1 MSKSINSWTSS
12 RQRQQPLHQTGT
24 RTQVKK
30 ISKESIDFDAEGRVL
45 WAKINLDPLNK
56 GGIEM
61 SPIDPIFRHPIGAG
75 TIYVGGS
82 KAAKNLKLLTDLG
95 ITSVVNCTLVVV
107 QKADGT
113 VKSKR
118 SSKNLLQ

>member
-1 MSKSINSWTSS
+1 MSKSIKSGTSS

-30 ISKESIDFDAEGRVL
+30 ISKESIDFDAEGRAL

-56 GGIEM
+56 GGMEM

-82 KAAKNLKLLTDLG
+82 KAAKNLKLLADLG